1 MPLGVFVMNLFFF
14 FSPRERTSSE
24 PAVIFALFWSYFINA
39 ANLHY
44 FANRIDA
51 KGVNFTAFPAYQLRI
66 FRGIELRFTF
76 RANNTVL
83 FGFLNR

>member
-1 MPLGVFVMNLFFF
+1 MPLGVFVMTLFFF

-44 FANRIDA
+44 FANRINA
-51 KGVNFTAFPAYQLRI
+51 KRVNFTAFPEYQQIVNLRI
-66 FRGIELRFTF
+66 ARRFTF
-76 RANNTVL
+76 CAYNNTHS
-83 FGFLNR
+83 